1 MPRATNEDDAQVL
14 RRMDD
19 EFEDLLAKTRP
30 YLLRLANASVEGR
43 FCRAWLERLN
53 KARDQRRLRNEHLA
67 ELLDQLERGQLKLP
81 FDKMPPKHGR
91 LVPIPRYDR
100 YKQAPPPV
108 QEVAQ
113 QQQQVTSSSCTE
125 LTTEETEERKSVVV
139 ASTPAA
145 AAAPPQ
151 AVIPQST
158 SIPIATSKRSKSRH
172 RASVS
177 AGYVVA
183 RSPSP
188 NRSRLADNDDDDDD
202 DASTLVDAPPIRA
215 STVAGGDTSHPLPP
229 SRSAATPRAAAVP
242 PQTTTTTTTVHFCEQ
257 SVRAERNAT
266 RTYREKIETMSSII
280 EDLEAQ
286 NEKLREKLNYYHDC
300 SQAKSEIPQLHAKI
314 KKFVN
319 EIAALRAKLAELQ
332 EIKRVLEIKHR
343 DIVEQYKTKM
353 AEQFNH
359 MKQQLENARKENQE
373 LNEKMARIEHKLAEA
388 SENKE
393 KTSKDESTR
402 SSADRRWEQTL
413 QTIKDEYEKMLREKD
428 AELRRREESEQQKK
442 AELERKSQ
450 EFDCVSEKVRE
461 LQQMLDLKSQD
472 NLHSILMEQ
481 YKTIKEELHQMRGN
495 LENVS
500 LKQTDNH
507 QQEIAA
513 LKKNV
518 ARLEKYTKNLQQEYE
533 KKINHIC
540 KDKEREIK
548 ELRSRLEN
556 PTLSYS
562 AAENHFDI
570 GGGGGSIIGDSEQK
584 YTEILGALENTA
596 DRERCKYYQ
605 MLRFLHKQIVRL
617 HKS

>member
-1 MPRATNEDDAQVL
+1 MPRATNEDDAQLL

-108 QEVAQ
+108 QEVPQQQQ

-125 LTTEETEERKSVVV
+125 LTTEETGSVVL

-145 AAAPPQ
+145 AAPPQ
-151 AVIPQST
+151 PVIPQST

-183 RSPSP
+183 HSPSP
-188 NRSRLADNDDDDDD
+188 NRSRLADNDDDDT
-202 DASTLVDAPPIRA
+202 STLVDAPPIQA

-229 SRSAATPRAAAVP
+229 SRSAATPRAAAGP

-266 RTYREKIETMSSII
+266 RTYRERIETMSSII

-319 EIAALRAKLAELQ
+319 EIATLRAKLAEVQ

-373 LNEKMARIEHKLAEA
+373 LNEKMAQIEHKLAEV
-388 SENKE
+388 SENKQE

-472 NLHSILMEQ
+472 NLHSILLEQ

-518 ARLEKYTKNLQQEYE
+518 ARLEKYTKNLQQE
-533 KKINHIC
+533 I
-540 KDKEREIK
+540 R
-548 ELRSRLEN
+548 
-556 PTLSYS
+556 
-562 AAENHFDI
+562 
-570 GGGGGSIIGDSEQK
+570 
-584 YTEILGALENTA
+584 
-596 DRERCKYYQ
+596 RER
-605 MLRFLHKQIVRL
+605 
-617 HKS
+617 